1 MHKFNEALFNMRNLV
16 FLFLHILVL
25 TIVAGCSCDREKD
38 KPVVI
43 TEAPKAKSS
52 MTSPRENSFR
62 IGEEVPVA
70 VAATDSMAIIDS
82 VVFYINEHVKGSIN
96 TPPFKYFIAT
106 KQHHVGKQ
114 LLKSIVF
121 YQDGG
126 DRDILRTTITL
137 LSDIAPARYSYRL
150 IRKYP
155 HDPQAFTQG
164 LVFDGEHLYEGT
176 GQKGESTLR
185 KVDLNTG
192 KVLQNHYLP
201 GNVFGEG
208 ITIFEDKIIQLT
220 WKARVGFV
228 YDKNSFEE
236 ISQFS
241 YNSEGWGITT
251 YNDQLL
257 MSDGSATLNVL
268 EPNSFKIV
276 DRFEVYNQFGPI
288 VDLNE
293 LENIDGIIYA
303 NVFQTE
309 EIAMI
314 DPETGKLIGIID
326 LSGLSN
332 FNDRSDR
339 EDVLNGIAYHQANDH
354 LLVTGKWWPNIYE
367 VELIEEQ
374 PPVALTEPLQRGI

>member
-1 MHKFNEALFNMRNLV
+1 MRNLLHL
-16 FLFLHILVL
+16 FLFILLVS
-25 TIVAGCSCDREKD
+25 IVSGCSCDREKD
-38 KPVVI
+38 KPGVI

-52 MTSPRENSFR
+52 MIRPQEFTFM
-62 IGEEVPVA
+62 IGKEVPFA
-70 VAATDSMAIIDS
+70 IASADSMAVIDS
-82 VVFYINEHVKGSIN
+82 VVFYIGEQVQGFVTN
-96 TPPFKYFIAT
+96 PPFEYFVT
-106 KQHHVGKQ
+106 TDQQRVGKQ
-114 LLKSIVF
+114 LIKAIVY
-121 YQDGG
+121 YQDGE
-126 DRDILRTTITL
+126 RDILRTTITL
-137 LSDIAPARYSYRL
+137 LSDIEPARYTYRL

-176 GQKGESTLR
+176 GQKGESSLR

-192 KVLQNHYLP
+192 KVLQNHYLA
-201 GNVFGEG
+201 GNLFGEG
-208 ITIFEDKIIQLT
+208 ITILDDKIIQLT

-228 YDKNSFEE
+228 YDKDEFAE
-236 ISQFS
+236 IGQFS

-251 YNDQLL
+251 YKDQLL
-257 MSDGSATLNVL
+257 MSDGSATLYIL

-276 DRFEVYNQFGPI
+276 DRFEVYNQYGPI
-288 VDLNE
+288 EELNE
-293 LENIDGIIYA
+293 LENINGTIYA

-326 LSGLSN
+326 MSGLSN

-339 EDVLNGIAYHQANDH
+339 EDVLNGIAYNSINGH

-367 VELIEEQ
+367 VELIEVQ
-374 PPVALTEPLQRGI
+374 PPVALTETFDKGI